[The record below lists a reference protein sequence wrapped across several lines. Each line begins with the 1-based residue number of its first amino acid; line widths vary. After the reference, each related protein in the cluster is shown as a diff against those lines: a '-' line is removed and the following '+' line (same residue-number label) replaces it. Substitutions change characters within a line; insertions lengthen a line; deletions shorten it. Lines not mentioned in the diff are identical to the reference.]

1 MPMNRR
7 TAASTPHSRNAAS
20 ITSVSDPPR
29 KAWPFPS
36 SSARISRK
44 LYTSPL
50 KERTSDPSAENIGC
64 APAGERSRIDSRRWE
79 SPTRP
84 SGERIRPGGVRPA
97 VRHRIPHRA
106 QHSLA
111 RPGGPGGKEA
121 GDPAHGYRPP
131 RASDS

>member
-7 TAASTPHSRNAAS
+7 TAASTPHSRNATS

-44 LYTSPL
+44 LNTSPL

-84 SGERIRPGGVRPA
+84 SEERKVPEASGPRCA
-97 VRHRIPHRA
+97 TNPHRA

-121 GDPAHGYRPP
+121 GYSAHERFPP
-131 RASDS
+131 